1 MDFDIEYIVI
11 HINIIHRIDGVNFV
25 NPSEIF
31 AKLFDAIPKI
41 IAIVRKKYPSIGFI
55 LIVTK

>member
-11 HINIIHRIDGVNFV
+11 HINMMHRIDGVNFV

-41 IAIVRKKYPSIGFI
+41 IAIVRKNI
-55 LIVTK
+55 LA